1 MANTANIVELDPLAT
16 RLVDCAFQVHKN
28 LGPGL
33 LESYYEQ
40 AMAIEMELQGIK
52 FQRQPVVP
60 IFYKNQLLDGQ
71 FRLDFL
77 VEDKI
82 VLELKSV
89 ETMNPVYQS
98 QILTYMKIS
107 KAKLGLLI
115 NFNVPLI
122 KNGIK
127 RFAL

>member
-1 MANTANIVELDPLAT
+1 MSAPQNIFEIDPVAT
-16 RLVDCAFQVHKN
+16 KLVDCAFQVHKN

-40 AMAIEMELQGIK
+40 AMAIEMELQNLR
-52 FQRQPVVP
+52 FTRQPVVP
-60 IFYKNQLLDGQ
+60 VTYKGKMLDGQ

-77 VEDKI
+77 IEDKI

-89 ETMNPVYQS
+89 EVMNPVFQS
-98 QILTYMKIS
+98 QILTYMKLS
-107 KAKLGLLI
+107 QAKLGFLI

-122 KNGIK
+122 KNGIQ
-127 RFAL
+127 RFVL

>member
-1 MANTANIVELDPLAT
+1 MAHSPNIIELDPLAT
-16 RLVDCAFQVHKN
+16 RLVDCAFQVHRI

-33 LESYYEQ
+33 LESFYEQ
-40 AMAIEMELQGIK
+40 AMAIEMDLQGIRY
-52 FQRQPVVP
+52 QRQPTMPV
-60 IFYKNQLLDGQ
+60 FYKDKILDGQ
-71 FRLDFL
+71 FRLDFH
-77 VEDKI
+77 VENNI
-82 VLELKSV
+82 VLELKST
-89 ETMNPVYQS
+89 ETLHPVYES

-107 KAKLGLLI
+107 KSRLGFLI

>member
-1 MANTANIVELDPLAT
+1 MNIPQNIVKIDPIAT
-16 RLVDCAFQVHKN
+16 KLVDCAFQVHKT

-40 AMAIEMELQGIK
+40 AMAIEMESQNIH
-52 FQRQPVVP
+52 FTRQPIVP
-60 IFYKNQLLDGQ
+60 VTYKGKILDGQ

-77 VEDKI
+77 VEDQI

-89 ETMNPVYQS
+89 DTMNPVFQS
-98 QILTYMKIS
+98 QVLTYMKLS
-107 KAKLGLLI
+107 QASLGFLI

-122 KNGIK
+122 KNGIQ
-127 RFAL
+127 RFVL

>member
-1 MANTANIVELDPLAT
+1 MANTANIIELDPLAT
-16 RLVDCAFQVHKN
+16 KLVDCAFQVHKA

-40 AMAIEMELQGIK
+40 AMGIEMESRGIK

-60 IFYKNQLLDGQ
+60 VFYKNILLDGQ

-77 VEDKI
+77 VENKI

-89 ETMNPVYQS
+89 EVMNPVYQA

-127 RFAL
+127 RFVL